1 MGGRTDTI
9 LTSVK
14 FGDDLINSLDFSF
27 TGGGVPLRT
36 GTKEFTGSGKD

>member
-27 TGGGVPLRT
+27 TGGGVPLM
-36 GTKEFTGSGKD
+36 GGIQQL